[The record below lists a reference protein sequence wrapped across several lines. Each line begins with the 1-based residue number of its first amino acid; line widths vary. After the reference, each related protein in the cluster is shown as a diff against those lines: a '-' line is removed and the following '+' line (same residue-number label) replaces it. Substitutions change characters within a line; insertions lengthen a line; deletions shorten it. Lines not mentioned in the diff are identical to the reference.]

1 MQWPGYAC
9 LTWWLR
15 ITASLASAGSQPV
28 SNTRI
33 FSSRRTRFWHP
44 MAWPIV
50 PQPCSSKCY
59 SWNHDTVQFHSEYSP
74 DGRLFARWSDTGSLV
89 QVWDTRTGQSVGK
102 FPTFS
107 VYAMT
112 LSPTLIQHSLGDTHR
127 SLASL
132 QKHNIYTGH
141 LFTWVS
147 CRGYT
152 LRLYKMEPIP
162 LMTMNLNC
170 KTWQMDG

>member
-1 MQWPGYAC
+1 MQWPGYTC
-9 LTWWLR
+9 LTWWLW

-102 FPTFS
+102 FPTFL

-112 LSPTLIQHSLGDTHR
+112 LSPTLIQHSLGDRLIALWHRFRNTISIPAICSLGSRVEDTHCV
-127 SLASL
+127 
-132 QKHNIYTGH
+132 YTRWNQFH
-141 LFTWVS
+141 SWLWT
-147 CRGYT
+147 
-152 LRLYKMEPIP
+152 
-162 LMTMNLNC
+162 
-170 KTWQMDG
+170 